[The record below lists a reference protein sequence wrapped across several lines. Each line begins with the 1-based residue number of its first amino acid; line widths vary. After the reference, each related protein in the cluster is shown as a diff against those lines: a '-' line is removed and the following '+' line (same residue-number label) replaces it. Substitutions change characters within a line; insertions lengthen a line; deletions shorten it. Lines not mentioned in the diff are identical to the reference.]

1 MAQQRRN
8 HTRGKRALAVTGLTV
23 AVMAVGGLLFR
34 LLDLGP
40 NPRVRELEQSLQQ
53 LRASLNADSIRQYN
67 IQKVMAI
74 IQMYNPEMPSSQR
87 YEIANEIYNMSLK
100 YTNLDIDLLCATITH
115 ETAGTWDPEIIS
127 PAGAMGLMQI
137 MPATAMFLA
146 SYEGITWSSPEEVL
160 FNPIYNIRLGARFL
174 ASQIEYYD
182 VDGGLAAYNGG
193 EKWAALWVKSG
204 RDDRI
209 LPAETRE
216 YLPAVLALYNEF
228 ANMRF

>member
-1 MAQQRRN
+1 MANRRT
-8 HTRGKRALAVTGLTV
+8 HRKRTRV
-23 AVMAVGGLLFR
+23 AVGAVIVVALLATGGLLFR

-40 NPRVRELEQSLQQ
+40 RHRVRELEQSLQQ
-53 LRASLNADSIRQYN
+53 LRASLNADSIRQYH

-87 YEIANEIYNMSLK
+87 YEIANEIYNMTLK
-100 YTNLDIDLLCATITH
+100 YTNLDVDLLCATITH
-115 ETAGTWDPEIIS
+115 ETAGTWDPEIVS

-137 MPATAMFLA
+137 MPATGMFVA
-146 SYEGITWSSPEEVL
+146 SYEGLNWSSPEEVL

-204 RDDRI
+204 RDDRM
-209 LPAETRE
+209 LPRETRE
-216 YLPAVLALYNEF
+216 YLPAVLALYEEF

>member
-1 MAQQRRN
+1 V
-8 HTRGKRALAVTGLTV
+8 ALGAVIVV
-23 AVMAVGGLLFR
+23 ALLATGGLLFR

-40 NPRVRELEQSLQQ
+40 RHRVRELEQSLQQ
-53 LRASLNADSIRQYN
+53 LRASLNADSIRQYH

-87 YEIANEIYNMSLK
+87 YEIANEIYNMTLK
-100 YTNLDIDLLCATITH
+100 YTNLDVDLLCATITH
-115 ETAGTWDPEIIS
+115 ETAGTWDPDIVS

-137 MPATAMFLA
+137 MPATGMFLA
-146 SYEGITWSSPEEVL
+146 SYEGLNWSSPEEVL
-160 FNPIYNIRLGARFL
+160 FNPVYNVRLGARFL
-174 ASQIEYYD
+174 ASQIDYYD

-204 RDDRI
+204 RDDRM
-209 LPAETRE
+209 LPRETRE
-216 YLPAVLALYNEF
+216 YLPAVLALYEEF

>member
-1 MAQQRRN
+1 MGNR
-8 HTRGKRALAVTGLTV
+8 KRHKRVWQAAAAAVAPVALLAVAGVVL
-23 AVMAVGGLLFR
+23 R
-34 LLDLGP
+34 LAGFT
-40 NPRVRELEQSLQQ
+40 PRHRVEELEQSLQQ
-53 LRASLNADSIRQYN
+53 LRASLNAESIRQYN

-115 ETAGTWDPEIIS
+115 ETAGTWNPEIVS

-137 MPATAMFLA
+137 MPATGMFLA
-146 SYEGITWSSPEEVL
+146 SYEGLTWSAPEEVL
-160 FNPIYNIRLGARFL
+160 FNPIYNIRLGARYL

-193 EKWAALWVKSG
+193 EKWASLWVKNG
-204 RDDRI
+204 RDDRV
-209 LPAETRE
+209 LPRETRE
-216 YLPAVLALYNEF
+216 YLPAVLALYEEF
-228 ANMRF
+228 ANMKF

>member
-1 MAQQRRN
+1 MGNRKNR
-8 HTRGKRALAVTGLTV
+8 HKGLIRGIIAATALVVFLAI
-23 AVMAVGGLLFR
+23 GGLVLRIAGFA
-34 LLDLGP
+34 
-40 NPRVRELEQSLQQ
+40 PRNRVEELEQSLQQ

-115 ETAGTWDPEIIS
+115 ETAGTWNPEIVS

-137 MPATAMFLA
+137 MPATGMFLA
-146 SYEGITWSSPEEVL
+146 NYEGITWSSPEEVL
-160 FNPIYNIRLGARFL
+160 FNPIYNIRLGARYL

-204 RDDRI
+204 RDDKM
-209 LPAETRE
+209 LPRETRE
-216 YLPAVLALYNEF
+216 YLPAVLALYGEF
-228 ANMRF
+228 ANMKF

>member
-1 MAQQRRN
+1 MRVVA
-8 HTRGKRALAVTGLTV
+8 AVGLTV
-23 AVMAVGGLLFR
+23 AVMALGGLLFR

-40 NPRVRELEQSLQQ
+40 NPRVRELELSLQQ
-53 LRASLNADSIRQYN
+53 LRASLNADSIRHYQ

-100 YTNLDIDLLCATITH
+100 YTNLDVDLLCATITH
-115 ETAGTWDPEIIS
+115 ETAGTWDPESVS
-127 PAGAMGLMQI
+127 PAGAMGLKQI
-137 MPATAMFLA
+137 MPATGMFLA

-174 ASQIEYYD
+174 SSQIQYYD

-193 EKWAALWVKSG
+193 EKWASLWVKGG
-204 RDDRI
+204 RDDRF
-209 LPAETRE
+209 LPPETRE

>member
-1 MAQQRRN
+1 MANQRSKN
-8 HTRGKRALAVTGLTV
+8 RGRHILGVAGLSV
-23 AVMAVGGLLFR
+23 AVVAVGGLLFR
-34 LLDLGP
+34 VLDIGP
-40 NPRVRELEQSLQQ
+40 NPRVRELEQTLQQ

-115 ETAGTWDPEIIS
+115 ETAGTWDPEIVS

-193 EKWAALWVKSG
+193 EKWAALWVKGG
-204 RDDRI
+204 RDDRL
-209 LPAETRE
+209 LPRETRE

>member
-1 MAQQRRN
+1 MANRRT
-8 HTRGKRALAVTGLTV
+8 HHKRTRV
-23 AVMAVGGLLFR
+23 AVGAVIVVALLATGGLLFR

-40 NPRVRELEQSLQQ
+40 RHRVRELEQSLQQ
-53 LRASLNADSIRQYN
+53 LRASLNADSIRQYH

-87 YEIANEIYNMSLK
+87 YEIANEIYNMTLK
-100 YTNLDIDLLCATITH
+100 YTNLDVDLLCATITH
-115 ETAGTWDPEIIS
+115 ETAGTWDPEIVS

-137 MPATAMFLA
+137 MPATGMFLA
-146 SYEGITWSSPEEVL
+146 SYEGLNWSSPEEVL
-160 FNPIYNIRLGARFL
+160 FNPVYNIRLGARFL

-193 EKWAALWVKSG
+193 EKWAALWVRSG
-204 RDDRI
+204 RDDRM
-209 LPAETRE
+209 LPRETRE
-216 YLPAVLALYNEF
+216 YLPAVLALYEEF

>member
-1 MAQQRRN
+1 MGNRRN
-8 HTRGKRALAVTGLTV
+8 KHRRLIRGVLAATAVVGFV
-23 AVMAVGGLLFR
+23 AIGGLVLRIVGFA
-34 LLDLGP
+34 P
-40 NPRVRELEQSLQQ
+40 KQQVEVLEESIQQ

-74 IQMYNPEMPSSQR
+74 IQMYNPAMPSSQR

-100 YTNLDIDLLCATITH
+100 YTNLDIDLLCAAITH
-115 ETAGTWDPEIIS
+115 ETAGTWNPEIVS

-137 MPATAMFLA
+137 MPATGMFLA

-160 FNPIYNIRLGARFL
+160 FNPIYNIRLGARYL

-204 RDDRI
+204 RDDKV
-209 LPAETRE
+209 LPRETRE
-216 YLPAVLALYNEF
+216 YLPAVLSLYGEF
-228 ANMRF
+228 ANMKF

>member
-1 MAQQRRN
+1 MANRRTN
-8 HTRGKRALAVTGLTV
+8 HRRPRVALGAVIVV
-23 AVMAVGGLLFR
+23 ALLATGGLLFR

-40 NPRVRELEQSLQQ
+40 RHRVRELEQSLQQ
-53 LRASLNADSIRQYN
+53 LRASLNADSIRQYH

-87 YEIANEIYNMSLK
+87 YEIANEIYNMTLK
-100 YTNLDIDLLCATITH
+100 YTNLDVDLLCATITH
-115 ETAGTWDPEIIS
+115 ETAGTWDPDIVS

-137 MPATAMFLA
+137 MPATGMFLA
-146 SYEGITWSSPEEVL
+146 SYEGLNWSSPEEVL
-160 FNPIYNIRLGARFL
+160 FNPVYNVRLGARFL
-174 ASQIEYYD
+174 ASQIDYYD

-204 RDDRI
+204 RDDRM
-209 LPAETRE
+209 LPRETRE
-216 YLPAVLALYNEF
+216 YLPAVLALYEEF